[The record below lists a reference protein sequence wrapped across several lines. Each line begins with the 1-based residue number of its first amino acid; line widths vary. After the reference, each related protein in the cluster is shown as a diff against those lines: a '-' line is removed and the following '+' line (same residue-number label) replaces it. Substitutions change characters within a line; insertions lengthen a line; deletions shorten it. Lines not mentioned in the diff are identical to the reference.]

1 MLTGIAQDVPS
12 NLSNQRIK
20 LISTAQNILKLDSL
34 SIIPNSIT
42 IDGIDKSLYKVNEVT
57 AILTWLKKILKD
69 SVLVRYRVFPFKLN
83 KSVKGYDYDSIKNN
97 FLANKCFRL
106 TPIEKQGNPLFDFG
120 TIKSEGSFGRGISFG
135 NNQTNSILII
145 NQAKMGNTN

>member
-1 MLTGIAQDVPS
+1 M
-12 NLSNQRIK
+12 
-20 LISTAQNILKLDSL
+20 
-34 SIIPNSIT
+34 
-42 IDGIDKSLYKVNEVT
+42 
-57 AILTWLKKILKD
+57 
-69 SVLVRYRVFPFKLN
+69 RYRVFPFKLN

-135 NNQTNSILII
+135 NNKTNSILVI
-145 NQAKMGNTN
+145 N